1 MTPEVRMYW
10 QQFVEQQQLPPNL
23 QPAEIYSFGNTEQ
36 VANELARLVIIGQ
49 KTATTS
55 AIELYEHVPQVGDYN
70 VILDGRDRPVAITKT
85 TACTIVKYNQVDAE
99 HAFLEGEGDRTL
111 DYWRSVHEP
120 FFKAEY
126 AEVGRIFEPTID
138 CLCERFIVV
147 MGKECI

>member
-36 VANELARLVIIGQ
+36 MANELARLVVIGQ

-55 AIELYEHVPQVGDYN
+55 AIELYEPDEHIPQVGDYN

-111 DYWRSVHEP
+111 DYWRSAHEA

-126 AEVGRIFEPTID
+126 TEAGRVFTPD
-138 CLCERFIVV
+138 KLCLCEQFIIV
-147 MGKECI
+147 KY